1 MMPKMNPRQME
12 SVMRRMG
19 ISQVEIPAKEV
30 IIRCDDRIITIN
42 NPSVTKVKMMGADTF
57 QIGGEVS
64 ESAISAEPE
73 ISDDDVDLV
82 VAQTGA
88 GSILFRYQ
96 LWLLLLSVSSSS
108 LPMPLTPAR

>member
-88 GSILFRYQ
+88 SKEVAQKALKKNEGDIAKTILELKPQ
-96 LWLLLLSVSSSS
+96 
-108 LPMPLTPAR
+108 T